1 MYLSLHNVTNIKRS
15 SRRVKANKKLCIDT
29 GYKVTEIVITDEND
43 IDYHITLFHSPK
55 KESK

>member
-15 SRRVKANKKLCIDT
+15 SRRVKANKKLCVDA

-43 IDYHITLFHSPK
+43 INYRITLYHSNK